1 MGSVK
6 KENSVLPFVNLYRKL
21 LKSYSL
27 HCIKNYIKIGGIM
40 KKYRT
45 LLIALLLFIG
55 FDQWTKYLA
64 VTHLKGTAGIPIIK
78 DIFHLQYLE
87 NHGVAFG
94 MFEGQI
100 WFFLPVT
107 IVIAMIMIFL
117 YSKIPVTKRYIPLR
131 ICIVLIT
138 AGAFGNMID
147 RFRYQYVVDFLYFKL
162 INFPIFNIADCYV
175 VIAVILFV
183 FLILFYYK
191 EEELDANI
199 VIFPKKK

>member
-1 MGSVK
+1 
-6 KENSVLPFVNLYRKL
+6 
-21 LKSYSL
+21 
-27 HCIKNYIKIGGIM
+27 
-40 KKYRT
+40 
-45 LLIALLLFIG
+45 
-55 FDQWTKYLA
+55 
-64 VTHLKGTAGIPIIK
+64 
-78 DIFHLQYLE
+78 
-87 NHGVAFG
+87 